1 MGEHRITNLEAKLA
15 YQEVL
20 LNELSDVLYQQQQQL
35 DLLGSRVSRLLE
47 RVQSLESGSEA
58 PDSADQ
64 PPPHY

>member
-1 MGEHRITNLEAKLA
+1 MAEHRIAELEAKLA

-20 LNELSDVLYQQQQQL
+20 LNEMSDVLYQQQQQL
-35 DLLGSRVSRLLE
+35 DLFGSRISRLLE
-47 RVQSLESGSEA
+47 RVQSLESGSPA